1 MTRYVLCVSFLA
13 CARAPLFL
21 DQQLEFADHN
31 IRLKHVFSSTIQL
44 PGHFKT
50 NIEKI
55 WKNPQQPCIYY
66 WGIQKIKILYDAVGA
81 NHDDG
86 DPGGGRVSP
95 ARSWI
100 YFCGHFCRFTHPT
113 VGSSGTWM
121 IPSLVNKNIK
131 RPTSKRIQRHN
142 TQAKLTISS
151 LSTCAHLKKNL
162 LVLNRFYQSGAT
174 RCLRG
179 WGGSWLLASC
189 RIRCGVSWGRRKMNF
204 DMYFVK
210 PTS

>member
-13 CARAPLFL
+13 CARAPPIL

-66 WGIQKIKILYDAVGA
+66 WGIQNIKILYDAVGA

-86 DPGGGRVSP
+86 DPGGARVSP

-162 LVLNRFYQSGAT
+162 LVHCS
-174 RCLRG
+174 
-179 WGGSWLLASC
+179 
-189 RIRCGVSWGRRKMNF
+189 
-204 DMYFVK
+204 
-210 PTS
+210 